1 MANDGEKHLQAAYEQ
16 LIEDSVKAQ
25 FEKNGTIGKMQS
37 ELHVKVL
44 QMLKGQL
51 ALNPNVTLCGASG
64 QGSNEGLVGVLN
76 QLIIEYFN
84 WYGYKHTMETFKME
98 SGVSLATRSDLE
110 AHFSNTHDVKQLP
123 ILLQILMREQERDK
137 KTLKI
142 KQLPSMK
149 PTQANQEQILTQTKN
164 SSTTLTKV
172 IRNMPGKPL
181 PKTSVVKQL
190 KPLPVSGS
198 KVLQLKK
205 PSNKENQKYS
215 SDLDSEA
222 TDYKSSTDDDLFSD
236 IPDRHYYREE
246 EPPERKYPL
255 GFGEEGPYRSKQKE
269 AERLYQKYQ
278 KQTTPPLK
286 SKTLSDKRSKTT
298 RLTKTTNA
306 PGREA
311 LEFQLSKAMNAK
323 AKSSSQTTS
332 NSGKCLWSKQRT
344 PPSEIEPNLAV
355 MKPKCPDTL
364 ISKIQLDSDED
375 NDA

>member
-16 LIEDSVKAQ
+16 LIKDTVKTQ
-25 FEKNGTIGKMQS
+25 FENNGTIGKMQS

-51 ALNPNVTLCGASG
+51 ALNSNVTLCGANG
-64 QGSNEGLVGVLN
+64 QGTNDGLVGILN
-76 QLIIEYFN
+76 QLIMEYFN
-84 WYGYKHTMETFKME
+84 WYGFKHTMETLKME
-98 SGVSLATRSDLE
+98 SAVSLASRSDLE
-110 AHFSNTHDVKQLP
+110 GHFGNTHDVKELP
-123 ILLQILMREQERDK
+123 ILLQIIMREQERDK
-137 KTLKI
+137 KNQKI

-149 PTQANQEQILTQTKN
+149 PTQANQELILEQTKN
-164 SSTTLTKV
+164 YSTKQTKV
-172 IRNMPGKPL
+172 IRNVPEKPL
-181 PKTSVVKQL
+181 PIVKQL
-190 KPLPVSGS
+190 KPLPVTGA

-205 PSNKENQKYS
+205 ASNKENFKSS

-222 TDYKSSTDDDLFSD
+222 TDYKSSSDDDLFSD

-255 GFGEEGPYRSKQKE
+255 GFGEEGPYRSKQNE
-269 AERLYQKYQ
+269 AERLYQRYQ
-278 KQTTPPLK
+278 KEIKPLK
-286 SKTLSDKRSKTT
+286 SKTLSDKRPKNTC
-298 RLTKTTNA
+298 LTKTTIA

-332 NSGKCLWSKQRT
+332 HSGKSLWSKQRT